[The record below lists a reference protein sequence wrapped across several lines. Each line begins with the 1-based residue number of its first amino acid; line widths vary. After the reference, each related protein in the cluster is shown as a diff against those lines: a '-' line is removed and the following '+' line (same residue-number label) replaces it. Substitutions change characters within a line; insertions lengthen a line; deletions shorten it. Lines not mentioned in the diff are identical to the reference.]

1 MVTATHYDSYAE
13 HRRYLLILASLFAV
27 IWIALAI
34 NPSYRHDWMLENAL
48 VVVFAVGLLLTYKK
62 IIFSRVSYT
71 PIFVF
76 LVLHEVGRTTHTLRC
91 LTITGSESSPDSR
104 EMNFSVGSGITST
117 G

>member
-76 LVLHEVGRTTHTLRC
+76 LVLHEVGAHYTYAEVPYDHWFREF
-91 LTITGSESSPDSR
+91 TGQS
-104 EMNFSVGSGITST
+104 
-117 G
+117 